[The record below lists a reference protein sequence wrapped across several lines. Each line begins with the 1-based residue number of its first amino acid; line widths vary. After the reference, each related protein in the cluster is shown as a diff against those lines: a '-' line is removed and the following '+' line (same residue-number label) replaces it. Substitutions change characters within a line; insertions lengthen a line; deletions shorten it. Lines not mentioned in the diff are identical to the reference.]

1 MRRYKA
7 FVSVIFIIINLE
19 KKKKTL
25 PIDMFI
31 LILLCLEYSDV
42 VND

>member
-1 MRRYKA
+1 MRSYKA
-7 FVSVIFIIINLE
+7 FVVVIVIIIKLG
-19 KKKKTL
+19 KKKTL

-31 LILLCLEYSDV
+31 LILLCLEYYDV